1 MSTVHAPTET
11 FPVEV
16 PPVGSMSEAQQCGR
30 SCAWCDTVLLGRP
43 AVDLGERDDES
54 SGRRLFPR
62 ACPDCARDRVYVQLV
77 THTTMCE
84 QCTDNGAY
92 CPDSAELR
100 RALREGRRL

>member
-1 MSTVHAPTET
+1 VSTAHAPTET

-16 PPVGSMSEAQQCGR
+16 PPVGAMSEAQQCGR
-30 SCAWCDTVLLGRP
+30 SCAWCDKVLLGSP
-43 AVDLGERDDES
+43 AVDLGERDDAE

-62 ACPDCARDRVYVQLV
+62 ACPSCARDHVYAQLV
-77 THTTMCE
+77 AHTARCG
-84 QCTDNGAY
+84 QCSDAGTY